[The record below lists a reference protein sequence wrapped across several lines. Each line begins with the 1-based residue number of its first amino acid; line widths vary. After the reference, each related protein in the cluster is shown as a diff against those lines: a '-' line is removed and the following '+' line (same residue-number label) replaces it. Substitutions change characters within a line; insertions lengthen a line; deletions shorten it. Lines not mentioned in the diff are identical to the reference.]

1 MTHYRRFLL
10 HMSIYM
16 IGSITYG
23 QSLFSP
29 QAVGMGAFG
38 ALASDSRSF
47 VFNPAGLTSIR
58 DWDIGAVTYFP
69 TSIEGAGF
77 VLQGFSFGKRFL
89 QDNAIAVQ
97 YSPGTSLEFVLP
109 GATFVSSQTGTPSSI
124 ETRVIYDEQFT
135 FGYARAFSDE
145 FSLGV
150 SGRLRRER
158 ISDTQ
163 VQLTDSLV
171 FTEIEQR
178 SLAWIADVGAIWKA
192 SKSVTLSA
200 VGRNLVR
207 AKSGDLAGEF
217 ASFRLPFELSLEMGI
232 AYQFTPTVRTALDVS
247 TAKSGA
253 LGIEW
258 KPGFSIAVRSGV
270 YFNEA
275 ESPFAYALGFGVGWS
290 YMFLEFDAAYLFF
303 PDKSTREGTGS
314 LASFDAGSIKSIDL
328 NPYTAD
334 RISLSVKAVLGNVR
348 ESLASIES
356 VELAGGIYPSS
367 SAALAYRPIGK
378 ARVKNISSR
387 PIQAKASFFI
397 EKYMDAPTESQ
408 PVYLQPGESQEVA
421 LTAIFNE
428 LVRGVQKM
436 TVKEG
441 TVYVSAQPADDYD
454 DRYQTRILLYGK
466 NDWDGD
472 VLTLRYFVT
481 PDDPAVIRYTRDIL
495 LEHRDSIDAASRDL
509 AAFNKARVLFNAFA
523 GKLVYV
529 SDPKQSADYVQYPS
543 ETLQLRGGD
552 CDDMT
557 VCFSSLLNS
566 VGVSTAFVDV
576 IPPED
581 STRSHIYLLFDTG
594 VDPKF
599 GGTIS
604 SNPKRY
610 ITRKN
615 SKGVETVWIPVETT
629 VIARGFDDAWT
640 TGAQEWFDDV
650 EIGLGLLKG
659 WVQIVD
665 VY

>member
-1 MTHYRRFLL
+1 
-10 HMSIYM
+10 M
-16 IGSITYG
+16 IGSMTYG

-69 TSIEGAGF
+69 TSIEGVGF

-89 QDNAIAVQ
+89 QDNAVAIQ

-109 GATFVSSQTGTPSSI
+109 GGTFTPSQGSTPVTI
-124 ETRVIYDEQFT
+124 ETRVTYDEQFSL
-135 FGYARAFSDE
+135 GYARMLSRE
-145 FSLGV
+145 FSVGF
-150 SGRLRRER
+150 SGRLRREK
-158 ISDTQ
+158 INDTQ
-163 VQLTDSLV
+163 VQIVGGTLV
-171 FTEIEQR
+171 FPKAEQEA
-178 SLAWIADVGAIWKA
+178 LAWIGDVGLTWKFLEKA
-192 SKSVTLSA
+192 AVSA
-200 VGRNLVR
+200 VGRNLFHM
-207 AKSGDLAGEF
+207 KYGELTGEY

-232 AYQFTPTVRTALDVS
+232 AYQFTPTMRTALDVS

-258 KPGFSIAVRSGV
+258 KPGFSIAARSGV

-290 YMFLEFDAAYLFF
+290 YMFLEFDAAYLYFL
-303 PDKSTREGTGS
+303 DKSKREGTGS

-334 RISLSVKAVLGNVR
+334 RISLSVKTVLGNVR

-378 ARVKNISSR
+378 ARIKNTSSR

-408 PVYLQPGESQEVA
+408 AVYLQPGESQEVP
-421 LTAIFNE
+421 LTAVFNE

-495 LEHRDSIDAASRDL
+495 LEQRDSIDAASRDL
-509 AAFNKARVLFNAFA
+509 VSFHKARVLFNAFA

-566 VGVSTAFVDV
+566 VGVSTAFIDV

-599 GGTIS
+599 GGAIS

-610 ITRKN
+610 IIRKN
-615 SKGVETVWIPVETT
+615 SKGVETIWIPVETT

-659 WVQIVD
+659 WVRIVD